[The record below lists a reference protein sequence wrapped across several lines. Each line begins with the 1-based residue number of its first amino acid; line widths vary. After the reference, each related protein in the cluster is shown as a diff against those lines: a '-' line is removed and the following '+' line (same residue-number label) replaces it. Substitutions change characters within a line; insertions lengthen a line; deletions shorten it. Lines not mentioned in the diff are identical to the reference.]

1 MSGFSAL
8 IRPQVIGS
16 ALLSLV
22 LAGCGGG
29 GGGGESATPGTSQ
42 ETSNESAPGTANSAT
57 PDTAGGDILE
67 GRFLDAAV
75 SNVRYI
81 TLSPTGVVS
90 MSGFTAEDGS
100 FFYRDGETVSFYI
113 GDVLL
118 GSSLAKDIV
127 TPVALVEGATSSDA
141 LSNMLRFL
149 QTLDED
155 STPSNGIQITDSV
168 HESAADVQVDFD
180 TAMSSFEVQSSLTAL
195 IGVATNSP
203 TLPNVVDA
211 LTHFRETLLAA
222 YDTNAGE
229 SVLNLMDSKW
239 KSTLTA
245 SDCPDTSTTLKH
257 TFNIGGHMTSG
268 YHNLS
273 VRDDGTCKG
282 SSYGI
287 LMSLYENDNLF
298 SCATGCSL
306 ADLNRTVI
314 VDIPTTHTATLIHEP
329 NSGVITI
336 IHEYDDGRE
345 VIETMTKE

>member
-1 MSGFSAL
+1 MSGFSSL
-8 IRPQVIGS
+8 IRPQIIGS

-29 GGGGESATPGTSQ
+29 GGGNASGDNSS
-42 ETSNESAPGTANSAT
+42 ANSAQDSAAPST
-57 PDTAGGDILE
+57 SASETASGEIRE

-81 TLSPTGVVS
+81 TLSPTGQVS

-100 FFYRDGETVSFYI
+100 FFFREGETVSFYI

-118 GSSLAKDIV
+118 GSALAKEIV
-127 TPVALVEGATSSDA
+127 TPVALVEGAANSDA

-155 STPSNGIQITDSV
+155 ASPSNGIQITDSV
-168 HESAADVQVDFD
+168 HESASDVQVNFD
-180 TAMSSFEVQSSLTAL
+180 TAMSSFEVQSSLMSL
-195 IGVATNSP
+195 ISVATNSP

-211 LTHFRETLLAA
+211 LTHFRETLLSA
-222 YDTNAGE
+222 YDTNSGDT
-229 SVLNLMDSKW
+229 VLNLIDTKW
-239 KSTLTA
+239 QSTITA
-245 SDCPDTSTTLKH
+245 TDCPETSTTLTH
-257 TFNIGGHMTSG
+257 TFNIAGHGTKG

-287 LMSLYENDNLF
+287 LMALYENDPMF
-298 SCATGCSL
+298 SCANGCSL
-306 ADLNRTVI
+306 ADLNRSVL
-314 VDIPTTHTATLIHEP
+314 VDIPETHTATLVHEP
-329 NSGVITI
+329 ESNVITV
-336 IHEYDDGRE
+336 IHQYDDGRE
-345 VIETMTKE
+345 VIETMTKL